1 MKKWMRMLGILLCMA
16 LICGAA
22 GEEITSTEALVGTA
36 EPAAQTEAP
45 SPENA
50 APNTSETPVTET
62 SSEPDTEVS
71 AEPTSETSAEPT
83 WEATAEV
90 TAEPTPEPTPE
101 PVVIAPAQEK
111 LTLGIGEKRSVA
123 DWHFLSSGS
132 GFDGPVEYVS
142 SNRRVAT
149 VDANGVVKALR
160 SGKAVI
166 TVRAAAASCTIQLE
180 IKSAPKSV
188 SLKLSRAELG
198 AGESAGF
205 SVALPKGRGG
215 SWTVETSDPA
225 IAAINGNTI
234 VAVAPG
240 TVKITVRTFN
250 GKTNSQTLTVR
261 PAPESVSF
269 DRDSLTLGAG
279 EKFTLKANLNSG
291 SAGSIHYSAQGDCIQ
306 VDASGKITALKEG
319 EATVIAET
327 YNGKIA
333 SLPVKVYP
341 APTRLTLNTADGRK
355 TFGVGETL
363 QLRFETDSPVAGVT
377 YKLNNRR
384 AATLSADG
392 TLTLKRTGKLTIT
405 ATTYNGISTK
415 LTLTIKSAPKSVSLK
430 LSRAEL
436 GAGESAGFSVA
447 LPKGRSGSWT
457 VESSDPAI
465 AAVNGNTIVAA
476 APGTVKITVR
486 TFNGKTN
493 TQTLT
498 VRPAP
503 ESVSFDRDSLTLGAG
518 EKFTLKAN
526 LNSGSAGSIHYSAQG
541 DCIQVDAS
549 GKITALK
556 EGEATVIAET
566 YNGKIASLPVKVYP
580 APTRLTLNTADG
592 RKTFGVGE
600 TLQLRFETDS
610 PVAGV
615 TYKLSNRRAATLSA
629 DGTLTLKRT
638 GKLTIT
644 ATTYNGIS
652 TKLTLTIKRAPKSV
666 SLKLS
671 RNVLGVGQSAKLT
684 GALSKGAAGGYEL
697 TVTGDA
703 VRLEG
708 DRIVAVAPGEAV
720 VTLRTY
726 NGHSAQVQVTVCPEP
741 TYLKLSPEENRL
753 AVGGSLRLGVEMDPG
768 TMSEVRFESSNPAV
782 AQIGEDGAIHGV
794 SVGDVQITAVTANGF
809 SASAVVHVLP
819 APERIALAA
828 LPELGVGER
837 FQLIPEVF
845 PENSVGNYTYS
856 SSNSKV
862 ARIDANGVISC
873 YATGKTTIT
882 VKCGAC
888 VVKRQLTVR
897 KYSDLHSADAVAHRG
912 ASGYYPEN
920 TLEAFRHTKDYGVT
934 QVELDVRKTAD
945 GQLVVFHDAT
955 IRIDGQS
962 RRIDSLT
969 YAELKAA
976 KPDVCLLN
984 EALAVIGECGLYAH
998 VEIKDYSITSQVTE
1012 CVKASGVSDKA
1023 DYLCFDSTV
1032 LRNVS
1037 AIDPNAR
1044 LTYIISS
1051 RDKLALVRK
1060 NPASLQGFT
1069 TISIQYKLITAD
1081 IVREMHL
1088 QGKKVTAWT
1097 VDNPKDISRLRK
1109 MGVDCIVTNYP
1120 DRAAR

>member
-22 GEEITSTEALVGTA
+22 CEELTPTDALVGTA

-62 SSEPDTEVS
+62 SSEPNTEAS
-71 AEPTSETSAEPT
+71 AGPTSEASVEPT

-111 LTLGIGEKRSVA
+111 LTLGVGEKRSVA
-123 DWHFLSSGS
+123 DWHFLSGCS
-132 GFDGPVEYVS
+132 GFDGPVEYAS

-198 AGESAGF
+198 VGESAGF

-250 GKTNSQTLTVR
+250 GKTNTQTLTVR

-279 EKFTLKANLNSG
+279 EKFTLKAALNSG
-291 SAGSIHYSAQGDCIQ
+291 SAGSILYSAQGDCIQ
-306 VDASGKITALKEG
+306 VDASGKITVLKEG
-319 EATVIAET
+319 EATVVAET
-327 YNGKIA
+327 YNSKTA

-341 APTRLTLNTADGRK
+341 APTRLTLDTADGRK

-377 YKLNNRR
+377 YKLSNRR
-384 AATLSADG
+384 AAVLSADG
-392 TLTLKRTGKLTIT
+392 TLTLKRTGKLTVT
-405 ATTYNGISTK
+405 ATTYNGISAK

-465 AAVNGNTIVAA
+465 AAINGNSIVAV

-518 EKFTLKAN
+518 EKFTLKAA
-526 LNSGSAGSIHYSAQG
+526 LNSGSAGSILYSAQG

-549 GKITALK
+549 GKITVLK
-556 EGEATVIAET
+556 EGEATVVAET
-566 YNGKIASLPVKVYP
+566 YNSKTASLPVKVYP
-580 APTRLTLNTADG
+580 APTRLTLDTADG

-652 TKLTLTIKRAPKSV
+652 AKLTLTIKRAPKSV

-720 VTLRTY
+720 VILRTY

-794 SVGDVQITAVTANGF
+794 SVGDVQITAVTANGV

-856 SSNSKV
+856 SSKPKV

-888 VVKRQLTVR
+888 VVKQQLTVR
-897 KYSDLHSADAVAHRG
+897 KYADLHSADAVAHRG

-945 GQLVVFHDAT
+945 GQLVVFHDAA

-984 EALAVIGECGLYAH
+984 EALAVIDECGLYAH
-998 VEIKDYSITSQVTE
+998 VEIKDYSITAEVTE

>member
-22 GEEITSTEALVGTA
+22 CEELTPTDALVGTA

-50 APNTSETPVTET
+50 APNTSETPVAET
-62 SSEPDTEVS
+62 SSDPDTEAS
-71 AEPTSETSAEPT
+71 AGPTSEASVEPT

-111 LTLGIGEKRSVA
+111 LTLGVGEKRSVA
-123 DWHFLSSGS
+123 DWHFLSGCS
-132 GFDGPVEYVS
+132 GFDGPVEYAS

-198 AGESAGF
+198 VGESAGF

-250 GKTNSQTLTVR
+250 GKTDSQTLTVR

-279 EKFTLKANLNSG
+279 EKFTLKAALNSG
-291 SAGSIHYSAQGDCIQ
+291 SAGSILYSAQGDCIQ

-319 EATVIAET
+319 EATVVAET
-327 YNGKIA
+327 YNGKTA
-333 SLPVKVYP
+333 ALPVKVYP
-341 APTRLTLNTADGRK
+341 APTRLILNTADSRK
-355 TFGVGETL
+355 TFGVGETI
-363 QLRFETDSPVAGVT
+363 QL
-377 YKLNNRR
+377 
-384 AATLSADG
+384 
-392 TLTLKRTGKLTIT
+392 
-405 ATTYNGISTK
+405 
-415 LTLTIKSAPKSVSLK
+415 
-430 LSRAEL
+430 
-436 GAGESAGFSVA
+436 
-447 LPKGRSGSWT
+447 
-457 VESSDPAI
+457 
-465 AAVNGNTIVAA
+465 
-476 APGTVKITVR
+476 
-486 TFNGKTN
+486 
-493 TQTLT
+493 
-498 VRPAP
+498 
-503 ESVSFDRDSLTLGAG
+503 
-518 EKFTLKAN
+518 
-526 LNSGSAGSIHYSAQG
+526 H
-541 DCIQVDAS
+541 
-549 GKITALK
+549 
-556 EGEATVIAET
+556 
-566 YNGKIASLPVKVYP
+566 
-580 APTRLTLNTADG
+580 
-592 RKTFGVGE
+592 
-600 TLQLRFETDS
+600 FETDS

-652 TKLTLTIKRAPKSV
+652 AKLTLTIKRAPKSV

-794 SVGDVQITAVTANGF
+794 SVGDVQITAVTANGV

-845 PENSVGNYTYS
+845 PENSVGNYTYI

-888 VVKRQLTVR
+888 VVKQQLTVR
-897 KYSDLHSADAVAHRG
+897 KYADLHSADAVAHRG

-984 EALAVIGECGLYAH
+984 EALAVIDECGLYAH
-998 VEIKDYSITSQVTE
+998 VEIKDYSITAEVTE